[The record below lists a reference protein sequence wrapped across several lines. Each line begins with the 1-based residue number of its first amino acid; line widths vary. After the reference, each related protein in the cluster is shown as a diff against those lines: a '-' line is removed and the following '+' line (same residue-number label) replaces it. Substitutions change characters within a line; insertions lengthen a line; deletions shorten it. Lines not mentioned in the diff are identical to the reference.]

1 MATIRLVP
9 SAYTRSSSSRV
20 TVTDPTNM
28 YYNTDHTANYC
39 SIRGR
44 NNSSNTYYA
53 FIHGFNF
60 DDIPSNA
67 TVSSFEI
74 KIRCYKNSYLQ
85 QGTSYRP
92 RLASSPSSSSVISN
106 TTLDSDVT
114 TTAGGTV
121 YTFPTSSLSWNTI
134 KGYGSNFSIEIPLRS
149 SSSSYPYLYV
159 YGAEINVTYTAQEVH
174 VTGVDVSPAT
184 DSIEVGETTTLT
196 ATISPSNATNK
207 TITWS
212 TSNSS
217 IATVSDG
224 IVTGVAAG
232 SARITA
238 TTQDGSYTDY
248 CDITVTPAIT
258 YDFVPASSME
268 VGKDYLIS
276 IGNSGSIYLLTDES
290 GGSRLLKGAAVTVSN
305 GKITITGSVKSKALF
320 SCVRYTSGNDN
331 TITVEKDGKYL
342 YCDNSNGLRMNAPAT
357 LDRFWHYRNNKF
369 WQFKSTSTDGYDDT
383 SSEYK
388 YYLQMSGTNYTD
400 NHVTS
405 PSIEES
411 TLPGIYIWVESSEPT
426 YTLYYKSD
434 ESETLVGSDTSDNY
448 DRHQTYVTINS
459 GVIVPGDTVH
469 VVLTDIRGW
478 YSGQVKVS
486 GSYEVEF
493 VRNSNYGN
501 GIVQIAYENGAS
513 SGKGVRV
520 SQYNANSTLSIL
532 PYYSAQTDAE
542 YDGTVEVYKK
552 INGGWIPAIKVYK
565 KVSGSWVEQ
574 DDLSTIFDENI
585 NYVKGN

>member
-9 SAYTRSSSSRV
+9 SAYTRSSTNRV
-20 TVTDPTNM
+20 TVTDPANM

-60 DDIPSNA
+60 DDVPANA

-92 RLASSPSSSSVISN
+92 RLASTPSSSSVLSN

-114 TTAGGTV
+114 TTSGGTV
-121 YTFPTSSLSWNTI
+121 YTFPNGSMTWNTL

-159 YGAEINVTYTAQEVH
+159 YGAEINVTYSTAEVH

-184 DSIEVGETTTLT
+184 ASIEVGETTTLT
-196 ATISPSNATNK
+196 ATVSPSNATNK
-207 TITWS
+207 AVTWS

-217 IATVSDG
+217 VATLSDG
-224 IVTGVAAG
+224 VVTAVSAG
-232 SARITA
+232 SARITV
-238 TTQDGSYTDY
+238 TTQDGGYTDY
-248 CDITVTPAIT
+248 CDVTVTPAVT
-258 YDFVPASSME
+258 YEFVPASSME

-305 GKITITGSVKSKALF
+305 GKITINGSTKNKALF
-320 SCVRYTSGNDN
+320 SCVRYTAGNDV
-331 TITVEKDGKYL
+331 TITIEKDNKYL
-342 YCDNSNGLRMNAPAT
+342 YCDNSTGLRMNAPST
-357 LDRFWHYRNNKF
+357 LDRFWHYRDNKF
-369 WQFKSTSTDGYDDT
+369 WQFKSTSSDGYDDT

-388 YYLQMSGTNYTD
+388 YYLQMSGSNFTD

-411 TLPGIYIWVESSEPT
+411 ELPLIYIWRESTGQTDS
-426 YTLYYKSD
+426 LYFK
-434 ESETLVGSDTSDNY
+434 N
-448 DRHQTYVTINS
+448 
-459 GVIVPGDTVH
+459 
-469 VVLTDIRGW
+469 
-478 YSGQVKVS
+478 
-486 GSYEVEF
+486 
-493 VRNSNYGN
+493 
-501 GIVQIAYENGAS
+501 NGAW
-513 SGKGVRV
+513 
-520 SQYNANSTLSIL
+520 
-532 PYYSAQTDAE
+532 
-542 YDGTVEVYKK
+542 VE
-552 INGGWIPAIKVYK
+552 ASHVYK
-565 KVSGSWVEQ
+565 KVNGSWVEQ
-574 DDLSTIFDENI
+574 FDLTTVFDPTK
-585 NYVKGN
+585 NYIKGN

>member
-20 TVTDPTNM
+20 TITDPTNM

-60 DDIPSNA
+60 DDIPTNA
-67 TVSSFEI
+67 TISSFEI

-92 RLASSPSSSSVISN
+92 RLASSPSSSSAISD

-121 YTFPTSSLSWNTI
+121 YTFPNGSLTWNTL

-159 YGAEINVTYTAQEVH
+159 YGAEINVTYSVQEVH
-174 VTGVDVSPAT
+174 VTGVDVSPSTA
-184 DSIEVGETTTLT
+184 SIEVGDTTTLT
-196 ATISPSNATNK
+196 ATVSPSNATNK

-224 IVTGVAAG
+224 VVTGVAAG
-232 SARITA
+232 SVRITA

-248 CDITVTPAIT
+248 CDITVTPAVT

-320 SCVRYTSGNDN
+320 SCIRYTSGNDN

-342 YCDNSNGLRMNAPAT
+342 YTDSGTGLRMNTPAT
-357 LDRFWHYRNNKF
+357 LDRFWHYRDNKF
-369 WQFKSTSTDGYDDT
+369 WQFKNTSSDGYSDT

-388 YYLQMSGTNYTD
+388 YYLQMSGANYTD

-405 PSIEES
+405 PSIEDS
-411 TLPGIYIWVESSEPT
+411 TLPEIYIWVESAGQTDKLWFKTDDVNTFIGKAEGSADEWTTVNTTNDILHPNDIIYIT
-426 YTLYYKSD
+426 GDITAGAQHHAIFDHEVTVPSYANSVQTILSQDGITIRIYITTLSSQVQFSAYTQYNNGYKS
-434 ESETLVGSDTSDNY
+434 
-448 DRHQTYVTINS
+448 
-459 GVIVPGDTVH
+459 
-469 VVLTDIRGW
+469 GW
-478 YSGQVKVS
+478 
-486 GSYEVEF
+486 F
-493 VRNSNYGN
+493 
-501 GIVQIAYENGAS
+501 
-513 SGKGVRV
+513 
-520 SQYNANSTLSIL
+520 
-532 PYYSAQTDAE
+532 
-542 YDGTVEVYKK
+542 EVYKLES
-552 INGGWIPAIKVYK
+552 GEWIEAIKAYK
-565 KVSGSWVEQ
+565 KVNGSWVEQ
-574 DDLSTIFDENI
+574 SDLTTVFDSNT
-585 NYVKGN
+585 NYIKGN